1 VPDCNICY
9 KVVDKLC
16 SFGGESS
23 LHNYLTEQLTKENN
37 MAKYEWSEV
46 FMSIEGEA
54 KFTGHPTVYIRFSKC
69 NFQCKGFNN
78 PEGLDTT
85 SEQVLGFQ
93 PKDYKDIFSIPLITR
108 GCDSIYSWDEK
119 FSHMWKK
126 GTQADI
132 GAEVTAI
139 LPNNSFV
146 NPHSGRRTI
155 LSITGG
161 EPTLR
166 MKFLPDL
173 LADPAF
179 KECRHILIETNCSVP
194 LKAEHMDQLHAW
206 AVGGHPLVPGRITWS
221 NSPKLSVSG
230 EKWEEAIRPDIALM
244 QLRSGS
250 RNGMVFDQ
258 YFKFVCG
265 PSEDDFAEVDRAME
279 EYFAAG
285 IQRDTEVYVM
295 PTACTEE
302 QQQTVSAKVAQM
314 CIDRGY
320 IYCHRVQNSVFGNG
334 VGT

>member
-1 VPDCNICY
+1 MI
-9 KVVDKLC
+9 K
-16 SFGGESS
+16 
-23 LHNYLTEQLTKENN
+23 KEN

-54 KFTGHPTVYIRFSKC
+54 KFSGHPTVYIRFAKC
-69 NFQCKGFNN
+69 NFTCKGFNN

-85 SEQVLGFQ
+85 SEAVLGFK
-93 PKDYKDIFSIPLITR
+93 PNDYKDIFSIPLITR

-126 GTQADI
+126 GTQVEI
-132 GAEVTAI
+132 GAEVTAA
-139 LPNNSFV
+139 LPHNTFI
-146 NPHSGRRTI
+146 NPHSGRRVI

-166 MKFLPDL
+166 MKFLPAL

-179 KECRHILIETNCSVP
+179 KDCRHILIETNCSVP
-194 LKAEHMDQLHAW
+194 LKAEHMEELRQWSLAGDSDTP
-206 AVGGHPLVPGRITWS
+206 VGRITWS

-230 EKWEEAIRPDIALM
+230 EKWEEAIRPDIAMM
-244 QLRSGS
+244 QRQTRLGGV
-250 RNGMVFDQ
+250 NDQFDQ

-265 PSEDDFAEVDRAME
+265 PNDDDFNEVSKAME

-285 IQRDTEVYVM
+285 IPRDTEVYVM

-302 QQQTVSAKVAQM
+302 QQQSISGAVANM
-314 CIDRGY
+314 CTERGY
-320 IYCHRVQNSVFGNG
+320 IYCHRVQNSAFGNG